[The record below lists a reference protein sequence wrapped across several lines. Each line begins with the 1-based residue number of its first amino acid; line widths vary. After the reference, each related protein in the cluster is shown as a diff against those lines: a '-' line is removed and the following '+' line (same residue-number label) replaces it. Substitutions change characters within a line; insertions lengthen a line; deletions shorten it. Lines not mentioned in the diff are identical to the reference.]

1 MSKKQFNELEL
12 QFQEECKVINLKYE
26 YDGYNENVSWAIISN
41 LTEDEIL
48 KKYRPF
54 IEEYIPFIIL
64 TPDFDKVRDEYRRNE
79 KKFQMMAAR
88 KHDFYNFEDSE
99 IELHHAELVT
109 DDLEENFFKSEEE
122 QALRKAIQQL
132 KPIQKERLIKYYFEG
147 KSSRQIAKE
156 EGVNYSKVEKSI
168 NVALKNLKAL
178 SQTGVVLFLWCSTMK
193 EIRQVQ
199 LQSLLLSLLQSKSDF
214 SLRILF

>member
-1 MSKKQFNELEL
+1 MSKKQFNDLEL
-12 QFQEECKVINLKYE
+12 QFQEECEVINLRYE
-26 YDGYNENVSWAIISN
+26 YKGYNGDISWAIISN
-41 LTEDEIL
+41 LTKDEIL
-48 KKYRPF
+48 EKYHP
-54 IEEYIPFIIL
+54 IVSDYIPFIVL
-64 TPDFDKVRDEYRRNE
+64 TPAFGDVRDEYRRNE
-79 KKFQMMAAR
+79 KKFQMRATR

-109 DDLEENFFKSEEE
+109 DDLEENFFKSEDG

-168 NVALKNLKAL
+168 NVALKNLKKFLKLGGAFDL
-178 SQTGVVLFLWCSTMK
+178 SRW
-193 EIRQVQ
+193 E
-199 LQSLLLSLLQSKSDF
+199 
-214 SLRILF
+214 

>member
-1 MSKKQFNELEL
+1 MSNKQFNKLEI
-12 QFQEECKVINLKYE
+12 QFQEECKVINLRYE
-26 YDGYNENVSWAIISN
+26 YDGYIGNEQWAIISE
-41 LTEDEIL
+41 LTEKEIL
-48 KKYRPF
+48 EKYRS
-54 IEEYIPFIIL
+54 IVSDYIPFIVL
-64 TPDFDKVRDEYRRNE
+64 TPAFGEVRDEYRRNE
-79 KKFQMMAAR
+79 KKFQMRAAR

-122 QALRKAIQQL
+122 QVLRKAIKQL

-168 NVALKNLKAL
+168 NVALKNLKKFLKLGGAFDL
-178 SQTGVVLFLWCSTMK
+178 SQW
-193 EIRQVQ
+193 E
-199 LQSLLLSLLQSKSDF
+199 
-214 SLRILF
+214 